1 MDPILTL
8 KEFPAYLQ
16 GQRTLPRYD
25 AKQEKKPDDP
35 WWRLDRAS
43 VDELMKELAQL
54 ITQQLKGSP
63 GNDKE
68 LQHLSRTATDLS
80 HVVLSPA
87 IKVALIGAQGAG
99 KSLTINALF
108 DCDGLSL
115 TGAEGAACTSSITR
129 YVQYPKS
136 ATGQDQFFAEIKFF
150 TREEREALLKEHAR
164 SYYVYHNVDEDDD
177 DEDVPRTKTVGQDE
191 MDRSLNDTA
200 EDIFTTLFGSY
211 DEFLENWNVPDYR
224 SGEFINLCQLK
235 CDEALKKEQVDSQ
248 GIATKMADTQKELLE
263 KLRPFLTSVKG
274 WGDINLSR
282 VRHAEQIE
290 DTVDV
295 EIILADTIRIASD
308 DKVINSTRAAVAH
321 HGPSKVKVVATKV
334 DSLSKNQLSQC
345 AGGELDI
352 INQLLQEVEEQEAGL
367 DDDDE
372 DEEVNSK
379 ERRTLGQYRIYLE
392 RIRKQKKILQRADII
407 NAELTAKL
415 KGRTT
420 KDMPQMF
427 HTSASEYM
435 DWIRKPKLAFS
446 NQPSLSPDMTGIP
459 AIREYLFFF
468 TSATELERL

>member
-8 KEFPAYLQ
+8 REFPAYLQ

-43 VDELMKELAQL
+43 IDELMKELAQV
-54 ITQQLKGSP
+54 ITEQLKGSP
-63 GNDKE
+63 DNDKE
-68 LQHLSRTATDLS
+68 LQHLLRTATNLA

-136 ATGQDQFFAEIKFF
+136 TTGEDQFFAEIKFF

-164 SYYVYHNVDEDDD
+164 SYYVYHNVDDDDDD
-177 DEDVPRTKTVGQDE
+177 DEDVSRTKTIGQDE

-200 EDIFTTLFGSY
+200 EDIFTTSFGSY
-211 DEFLENWNVPDYR
+211 DEFLENWNASDYR

-263 KLRPFLTSVKG
+263 KSRPFLTSVKG
-274 WGDINLSR
+274 QRCLWPL
-282 VRHAEQIE
+282 
-290 DTVDV
+290 VDH
-295 EIILADTIRIASD
+295 IAIRF
-308 DKVINSTRAAVAH
+308 H
-321 HGPSKVKVVATKV
+321 H
-334 DSLSKNQLSQC
+334 
-345 AGGELDI
+345 E
-352 INQLLQEVEEQEAGL
+352 LLQGGIEVIDLPGMLSHSPEGYPR
-367 DDDDE
+367 
-372 DEEVNSK
+372 S
-379 ERRTLGQYRIYLE
+379 
-392 RIRKQKKILQRADII
+392 
-407 NAELTAKL
+407 
-415 KGRTT
+415 
-420 KDMPQMF
+420 
-427 HTSASEYM
+427 
-435 DWIRKPKLAFS
+435 FS
-446 NQPSLSPDMTGIP
+446 
-459 AIREYLFFF
+459 
-468 TSATELERL
+468 